1 MLKFDFLIIGI
12 SEHKIHKND
21 CNSITNIDLDGY
33 HPFVFDPTETSHG
46 GTGFYIKESLVYV
59 RRDDLKFNS
68 PGNYES
74 TFIEIILPNRKN
86 LILGCVYRHPTS
98 TITIQQFTNDYIDP
112 LLEKISVENKF
123 CSLMGDFNIDFLK
136 SDTNNNVNA
145 FFNSVTSHF
154 FAPCIL
160 QPTRPISK
168 TLIDNI
174 FINSVEYPSHSGNLT
189 IQISDHLLQFVILEG
204 FFKELVPPKI
214 NI

>member
-1 MLKFDFLIIGI
+1 MVTIPLYLTLLK
-12 SEHKIHKND
+12 
-21 CNSITNIDLDGY
+21 
-33 HPFVFDPTETSHG
+33 PHG

-74 TFIEIILPNRKN
+74 TFIEIILSNRKN

-112 LLEKISVENKF
+112 LLEKTSVENKF

-204 FFKELVPPKI
+204 FFKELVPQKI

>member
-1 MLKFDFLIIGI
+1 MYLTLLKSLIVVQV
-12 SEHKIHKND
+12 S
-21 CNSITNIDLDGY
+21 LD
-33 HPFVFDPTETSHG
+33 
-46 GTGFYIKESLVYV
+46 YV

-68 PGNYES
+68 TGNYES

-98 TITIQQFTNDYIDP
+98 TITVQQLNNDYIDP

-136 SDTNNNVNA
+136 TDTNDNVNA
-145 FFNSVTSHF
+145 FYNSAKSHF
-154 FAPCIL
+154 FAPYIL

-168 TLIDNI
+168 TRIDNI

-204 FFKELVPPKI
+204 FFKELVPKK
-214 NI
+214 